1 MAGHITFPGIG
12 GVAITG
18 EFKIY
23 ILPDAGVPHKKGA
36 TLKLPVIMACAI
48 VLTCFLPVSGLDLS
62 RFPDLQAKYPGLD
75 TAATGTTFEG
85 QKDNFAE
92 RSAAQNV
99 LLQKFR
105 DDPGSGVAF
114 SLADRDPGS
123 RLSISLPGGGYSDM
137 ISKRLHNLTGSN
149 SGSARSLLDNYTIKK
164 AIPEK
169 KVPATVPTTS
179 DAGMKVVEANNQ
191 FALDLYSTLAQE
203 NPGGNLFFSPWSIS
217 SALAITYEGARGT
230 TADEIRSVFNF
241 PADDTTRWNGYKEI
255 TGGLNSG
262 NSGYTLENAN
272 ALWAEETYPLLPSYL
287 TTADTYYSAHVTNLD
302 FIGNPERSR
311 ETINR
316 WVEGKTRDR
325 IRDLLPPGSID
336 SATTLVITN
345 AIYFKGTWASQFRKE
360 NTADAD
366 FMVTPA
372 TTVRVPMMKRTD
384 AEAKYWYTETDT
396 LQVLGMPYA
405 HQNGRELAMLVILPK
420 DQDLRAAEQ
429 SLDVNKLSELR
440 QSLVYTQVK
449 VFFPRF
455 KMETGYQMRDILSGM
470 GMPSVF
476 EQGQADLSGMDG
488 TTSLFVS
495 DVFHKAFVE
504 VNEEGT
510 EAAAATAVPVSRG
523 MAEVT
528 IPTFRADHPFIFLIQ
543 DSGNG
548 NILFMG
554 RVVEPA
560 GG

>member
-1 MAGHITFPGIG
+1 
-12 GVAITG
+12 
-18 EFKIY
+18 
-23 ILPDAGVPHKKGA
+23 
-36 TLKLPVIMACAI
+36 LKLPVIMACAI

-75 TAATGTTFEG
+75 TAAPGTIFGG

-92 RSAAQNV
+92 WSAAQDA
-99 LLQKFR
+99 LLRKIR
-105 DDPGSGVAF
+105 DGPGSGVAL
-114 SLADRDPGS
+114 SLPDSDPGS

-137 ISKRLHNLTGSN
+137 ISKRLQNMTGSN
-149 SGSARSLLDNYTIKK
+149 SGSARSLLDNYTSKK

-169 KVPATVPTTS
+169 KVPTTVPATS
-179 DAGMKVVEANNQ
+179 DVGMKVVEANNR
-191 FALDLYSTLAQE
+191 FALDLYSELARE

-230 TADEIRSVFNF
+230 TADEIRSVFHF
-241 PADDTTRWNGYKEI
+241 PADDSTRWNGYKEV
-255 TGGLNSG
+255 TDGLNSG
-262 NSGYTLENAN
+262 NSGVTLETAN

-302 FIGNPERSR
+302 FIQNPEGSR

-316 WVEGKTRDR
+316 WVEGKTRNR
-325 IRDLLPPGSID
+325 VRDLLPAGSID

-360 NTADAD
+360 NTAGAD

-429 SLDVNKLSELR
+429 SLDVKKLSDLR
-440 QSLVYTQVK
+440 QSLVYKQVM
-449 VFFPRF
+449 VFFPKF
-455 KMETGYQMRDILSGM
+455 KMETGYQMRDTLSGM
-470 GMPSVF
+470 GMPSAF
-476 EQGQADLSGMDG
+476 EQGQANLSGMDG
-488 TTSLFVS
+488 SRNLFVS
-495 DVFHKAFVE
+495 DVFHKAYVE

-510 EAAAATAVPVSRG
+510 EAAAATAVPVSRAL
-523 MAEVT
+523 AEPV
-528 IPTFRADHPFIFLIQ
+528 PVFRADHPFIFLIQ

-554 RVVEPA
+554 RVMEPVQ
-560 GG
+560 